1 LARLVIVSNRVP
13 VPRQRAAAQ
22 AGGLA
27 VALKQALATR
37 DALWFG
43 WSGHVGASTSG
54 TPVEVTVG
62 RTRYVTIDLSSADHR
77 LYYTGFSNGTL
88 WPLLHWRMG
97 LTEFRREEY
106 AGYRAV
112 NDHLA
117 RTLAPLLRPDDTIW
131 LHDFHLFPL
140 AAFLRRLG
148 CMQRIGFFLHVP
160 FPPPA
165 LFAALPQGDAL
176 LRDLAAYTLIGV
188 QTDQDRDHLHA
199 ALTGALVR
207 ARVATFP
214 IGIDAAAFAA
224 DAVRAATGH
233 DGRRLLASL
242 GDRTLVLGVDR
253 LDYSKGLPH
262 RLMGFAR
269 LLARFPKH
277 RRRVT
282 LLQVAPVSRND
293 VAQYRAL
300 RRELDELA
308 GRINGEHGEPDWI
321 PIRWITRA
329 VPRATLAGYHRLARV
344 GLVTPLRD
352 GMNLVAKEFIAAQDP
367 ADPGVLVLSRFAGA
381 AAELG
386 GAILVNPHDPDEIAE
401 RLDAALSMDLV
412 TRLARWRGDFAVV
425 SKSGADSWADGFLQA
440 LEQAAQPTNELVG

>member
-13 VPRQRAAAQ
+13 VPRPRQGAQ

-27 VALKQALATR
+27 VALKQALAAR

-43 WSGHVGASTSG
+43 WSGQIAPATAETVA
-54 TPVEVTVG
+54 EVRVG
-62 RTRYVTIDLSSADHR
+62 RTRYATIDLSAADHR
-77 LYYTGFSNGTL
+77 LFYTGFSNGTL

-97 LTEFRREEY
+97 LTEFRRDEY
-106 AGYRAV
+106 AGYRRV
-112 NDHLA
+112 NEIFA
-117 RTLAPLLRPDDTIW
+117 RQLVPLLRPDDLIW
-131 LHDFHLFPL
+131 VHDFHLFPL
-140 AAFLRRLG
+140 AAALRRLG
-148 CMQRIGFFLHVP
+148 CRQRIGFFLHVP
-160 FPPPA
+160 FPPPS
-165 LFAALPQGDAL
+165 LFGALPQADAL
-176 LRDLAAYTLIGV
+176 LRDLGAYTLLGV
-188 QTDQDRDHLHA
+188 QTDQDRDHLRA
-199 ALTGALVR
+199 ALAEALVR
-207 ARVATFP
+207 ARVETFP

-224 DAVRAATGH
+224 DAQRAAAGPEA
-233 DGRRLLASL
+233 RRLADSMV
-242 GDRTLVLGVDR
+242 GRALVLGVDR

-262 RLMGFAR
+262 RLQGFAR
-269 LLARFPKH
+269 LLARFPRH

-282 LLQVAPVSRND
+282 LLQVSPLSRND

-329 VPRATLAGYHRLARV
+329 VPRATLAGYHRMARV

-352 GMNLVAKEFIAAQDP
+352 GMNLVAKEYVAAQDA

-381 AAELG
+381 AAELS

-401 RLDAALSMDLV
+401 GLDAALSMDLPARV
-412 TRLARWRGDFAVV
+412 ARWRGDFARV
-425 SKSGADSWADGFLQA
+425 SAGSAEAWAGRFLAA
-440 LEQAAQPTNELVG
+440 LEAAMAPAMAK